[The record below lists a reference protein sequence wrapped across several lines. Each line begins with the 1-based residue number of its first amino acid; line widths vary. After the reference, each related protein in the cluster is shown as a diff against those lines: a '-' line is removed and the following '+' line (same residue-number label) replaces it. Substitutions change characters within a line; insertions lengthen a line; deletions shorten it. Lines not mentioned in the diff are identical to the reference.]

1 MAFDSQCISIAK
13 IRNGSQL
20 YPIFS
25 RSDMGVSSADPARLR
40 NRPVGMMMGGI
51 AEKESTLVLTSV

>member
-1 MAFDSQCISIAK
+1 MAFDSQCISVAEK
-13 IRNGSQL
+13 WRPAVSYL
-20 YPIFS
+20 L
-25 RSDMGVSSADPARLR
+25 GVQHIGASSADPVRLR